1 MEIIEEK
8 ALQRETLKEL
18 EYYQVLEIIAKKANS
33 DLGKEIIL
41 SAEPTN
47 NILQLQREHNLVEET
62 TQLLLYDDELPLEGL
77 SDVRSKLYKAQI
89 ENSVL
94 NTTELLTVKDFIR
107 LCRLLK
113 GYFNSRTEKYPNL
126 YDEIFQLSENILLE
140 KHIGDAIDD
149 TGEVKDN
156 ASKELSRIRREISS
170 KSAFL
175 RSRLQKILKKISEE
189 VMLQEEFATIR
200 DERFVIPVK
209 VEHKRHIP
217 GIIHGISQTEQ
228 LFS

>member
-1 MEIIEEK
+1 M
-8 ALQRETLKEL
+8 
-18 EYYQVLEIIAKKANS
+18 
-33 DLGKEIIL
+33 
-41 SAEPTN
+41 
-47 NILQLQREHNLVEET
+47 
-62 TQLLLYDDELPLEGL
+62 
-77 SDVRSKLYKAQI
+77 
-89 ENSVL
+89 
-94 NTTELLTVKDFIR
+94 
-107 LCRLLK
+107 
-113 GYFNSRTEKYPNL
+113 
-126 YDEIFQLSENILLE
+126 SENILLE
-140 KHIGDAIDD
+140 KHIGDAIDE

-189 VMLQEEFATIR
+189 DMLQEEFATIR

-217 GIIHGISQTEQ
+217 ALSTEFRKPVQ